1 MDDILGKVVAMLLAA
16 AIFVGI
22 PVCYMGPRAKSA
34 EQLYLLSVNTEFVD
48 SVCNV
53 GFVDFTMYQQFLKE
67 VALARG
73 VYDVRLQHEQK
84 ELLLNGTEYSYV
96 STFYD
101 EEDVLEQL
109 NKGEKYYLSQGDYLR
124 VQIVKDAD
132 SYLAGMLS
140 DSTSNVFYGGTVR
153 YEAY

>member
-22 PVCYMGPRAKSA
+22 PVCYMGQRAKSA

-67 VALARG
+67 VALARE